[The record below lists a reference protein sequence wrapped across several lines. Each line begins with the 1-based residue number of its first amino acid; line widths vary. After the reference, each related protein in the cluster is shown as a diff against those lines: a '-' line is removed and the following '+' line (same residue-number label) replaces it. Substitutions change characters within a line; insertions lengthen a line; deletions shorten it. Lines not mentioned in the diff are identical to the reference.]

1 MGHAATK
8 KEEDMRLVTTRKTC
22 LAGALALLLM
32 VMLFPAAAGAAARKS
47 GDRPNQARDSIFIDE
62 LKDFNPA
69 NGVRSGSGTAADP
82 FVISD
87 WNVSWVEIKDT
98 DAHVVIKDNVITD
111 SLTLDWIGGGIEVRN
126 NEVGDLRVNQN
137 RARTGDP
144 TSGVIENNKFGVVG
158 QLRHFDG
165 IFQNNVVGTKDGMN
179 LPFITDTR
187 AVNFDGFNGS
197 IFRNN
202 TIYGYMDARL
212 HGHHHSSGF
221 AEESHYHGDAPAKHE
236 DHGTMDHTVRY
247 HQVHIYGNKIFA
259 DHFYALAYLDTNHAG
274 NDRTAAS
281 ETEKTLNDPHVHY
294 TKVFMHDNQLV
305 GAGLYVDVFNAKDE
319 LHKTTARGLVEIS
332 DNKIVLHRSEDV
344 TQRFSSRNGIDV
356 AQAQDI
362 TLRILDNTITGPGAA
377 DAVTEMMGTEAVA
390 GINLWSVDKGDLF
403 LSGNSV
409 SKATY
414 GVRAYD
420 FTKTVNW
427 TIEELVATDV
437 DQDVYWDSTVENPP
451 RRRG

>member
-1 MGHAATK
+1 
-8 KEEDMRLVTTRKTC
+8 MRLATTRKTC
-22 LAGALALLLM
+22 FAGVLALLLTVM
-32 VMLFPAAAGAAARKS
+32 VFPAAAGAAARKS
-47 GDRPNQARDSIFIDE
+47 GDRPNQTRDAIFIDE

-69 NGVRSGSGTAADP
+69 NGVRAGSGTASDP

-98 DAHVVIKDNVITD
+98 DAHVVVKDNVITD

-126 NEVGDLRVNQN
+126 NEIGDLRVNQN
-137 RARTGDP
+137 RKRTGDP

-165 IFQNNVVGTKDGMN
+165 IFQNNVVGTKDGMGLD

-221 AEESHYHGDAPAKHE
+221 AEDSHYHGDKPAAHE
-236 DHGTMDHTVRY
+236 DHDGMDHTVRY

-259 DHFYALAYLDTNHAG
+259 DHYYALAYLDTAHSA

-281 ETEKTLNDPHVHY
+281 ETEPTLNDPHIHH
-294 TKVFMHDNQLV
+294 TKVFMHDNDLV
-305 GAGLYVDVFNAKDE
+305 GAGLYVDVFNARDE
-319 LHKTTARGLVEIS
+319 RHRATARGLMEIS
-332 DNKIVLHRSEDV
+332 DNKIVLHRTEDA
-344 TQRFSSRNGIDV
+344 TQKFMPRNGIDV
-356 AQAQDI
+356 NQAQDI
-362 TLRILDNTITGPGAA
+362 TLRILDNKITGPGAP
-377 DAVTEMMGTEAVA
+377 DTVTAALGSESIA
-390 GINLWSVDKGDLF
+390 GINLWTIDKGNIF

-409 SKATY
+409 SNADYGIKAS
-414 GVRAYD
+414 D
-420 FTKTVNW
+420 FTETVKW
-427 TIEELVATDV
+427 TIEELVASDV
-437 DQDVYWDSTVENPP
+437 GQAVYWDSSVANAPE
-451 RRRG
+451 RRG

>member
-1 MGHAATK
+1 
-8 KEEDMRLVTTRKTC
+8 MRLATTRKTC
-22 LAGALALLLM
+22 IAGALALLLL
-32 VMLFPAAAGAAARKS
+32 VVVFPATARAAVGQS
-47 GDRPNQARDSIFIDE
+47 GDAKQTRHSIYIDE
-62 LKDFNPA
+62 LEDFNPA
-69 NGVRSGSGTAADP
+69 NGVRSGSGTASDP

-87 WNVSWVEIKDT
+87 WDVSWIEIKDT
-98 DAHVVIKDNVITD
+98 DAHVVIRNNVVD
-111 SLTLDWIGGGIEVRN
+111 HLVLDWIGGGIDVHDN
-126 NEVGDLRVNQN
+126 QVGDLRVNQN
-137 RARTGDP
+137 RKRTGDP
-144 TSGVIENNKFGVVG
+144 TSGVIENNTFRVVG

-165 IFQNNVVGTKDGMN
+165 IFQNNVVGSKDGAPVEV
-179 LPFITDTR
+179 PFFTNKR

-221 AEESHYHGDAPAKHE
+221 TEASHYHGDAAPKHA
-236 DHGTMDHTVRY
+236 DHDMMDHTVRY
-247 HQVHIYGNKIFA
+247 HQVHIYGNKIYA
-259 DHFYALAYLDTNHAG
+259 DYYYALAYLDTAHSA

-294 TKVFMHDNQLV
+294 TKVFMHDNELV

-319 LHKTTARGLVEIS
+319 RHKAYGRGLVEIS

-344 TQRFSSRNGIDV
+344 TEKFWSRNGIDV
-356 AQAQDI
+356 GQAREI
-362 TLRILDNTITGPGAA
+362 TLRILDNTIVGPEAP
-377 DAVTEMMGTEAVA
+377 DAVGSLTADWEPVS

-409 SKATY
+409 SRAAY
-414 GVRAYD
+414 GIKAYD

-427 TIEELVATDV
+427 TIGELVTNEV
-437 DQDVYWDSTVENPP
+437 DHSVYWDSSVANQR